1 MPDQQR
7 LMFAGKQNLMDK
19 GGTVVDYGVE
29 QGSTMHM
36 DAVLRMLGGGN
47 CGGKPREEIL
57 MAKDS
62 VVVGGM
68 LAPNLAAHPEPEFGP
83 ASDKRP
89 ASWDAQ

>member
-7 LMFAGKQNLMDK
+7 LMFAGKQIDK
-19 GGTVVDYGVE
+19 GGTMVDYGVE
-29 QGSTMHM
+29 QGSTM

-57 MAKDS
+57 MTKDA